1 MDWKTKI
8 KSIKINR
15 WALLIS
21 LLLVI
26 VMVQSCSP
34 GDCLIQLFALVVGC
48 IIAFSVVMVM
58 SSLLPMVGPILG
70 IIVVGYLFVAG
81 CLQRDSGLYNGVNKS
96 CGCSAFCQNIKPEK
110 ENQ

>member
-1 MDWKTKI
+1 MNWKTKI
-8 KSIKINR
+8 KNIKINR

-26 VMVQSCSP
+26 VLVQSCSP
-34 GDCLIQLFALVVGC
+34 GDCLIQLFALVVGS
-48 IIAFSVVMVM
+48 IIAFSVIIVVA
-58 SSLLPMVGPILG
+58 SLLPMVGPILG

-96 CGCSAFCQNIKPEK
+96 CGCSAFCENIKPEN
-110 ENQ
+110 ENK